1 MVSGRRR
8 AAPVG
13 RCGEDAGPESA
24 GSLVLSIA
32 PRARCRKPIVLMTAL
47 PIQLAVFDVA
57 GTTVLDGDA
66 VASGLEEAIR
76 ARGIPVSRRE
86 VLAVMGLPKPV
97 AIRQLL
103 AAKQPQ
109 LQDIQDVTAQ
119 VHEDFRARIKEHYR
133 RGTGIHPPVGIAH
146 VFHTLR
152 SAGIRVGLDTGF
164 SRDILDVLLAQ
175 VCWREGTEI
184 DYTVASDEVPRGRPH
199 PDLIHQ
205 LMSRAG
211 IANAAE
217 IAKIGDT
224 PSDLEEGLAAGCGL
238 VVGVAYG
245 THSRAE
251 LERPGVV
258 VIDAPRELLPLVGL
272 GS

>member
-1 MVSGRRR
+1 M
-8 AAPVG
+8 A
-13 RCGEDAGPESA
+13 
-24 GSLVLSIA
+24 
-32 PRARCRKPIVLMTAL
+32 AL

-66 VASGLEEAIR
+66 VTTALADAIR

-86 VLAVMGLPKPV
+86 VLGVMGLPKPV

-103 AAKQPQ
+103 AAKRPP
-109 LQDIQDVTAQ
+109 LQDIEAVTDQ
-119 VHEDFRARIKEHYR
+119 VHEDFRVRIKEQYR
-133 RGTGIHPPVGIAH
+133 RGTGIGPPVGIAY
-146 VFHTLR
+146 VFHVLR
-152 SAGIRVGLDTGF
+152 SAGIRVALDTGF
-164 SRDILDVLLAQ
+164 SRDILDVLLAH

-184 DYTVASDEVPRGRPH
+184 DFTVASDEVARGRPY
-199 PDLIHQ
+199 PDLIHH
-205 LMSRAG
+205 LMTRAQ
-211 IANAAE
+211 ITNAAQV
-217 IAKIGDT
+217 AKIGDT

-258 VIDAPRELLPLVGL
+258 VIDAARELLPLVGL

>member
-1 MVSGRRR
+1 
-8 AAPVG
+8 
-13 RCGEDAGPESA
+13 
-24 GSLVLSIA
+24 
-32 PRARCRKPIVLMTAL
+32 MTGL

-66 VASGLEEAIR
+66 VATCLADAIR
-76 ARGIPVSRRE
+76 ARGVPVSKRE

-103 AAKQPQ
+103 AAKNPER
-109 LQDIQDVTAQ
+109 QDIHDVTDQA
-119 VHEDFRARIKEHYR
+119 HEDFRTRIKEHYR
-133 RGTGIHPPVGIAH
+133 RGTGLRPPVGITY
-146 VFHTLR
+146 VFHVLR

-164 SRDILDVLLAQ
+164 SRDILDVLLARM
-175 VCWREGTEI
+175 CWREGTEI
-184 DYTVASDEVPRGRPH
+184 DYTVASDEVAQGRPH
-199 PDLIHQ
+199 PDLIHH

-211 IANAAE
+211 IANAAQV
-217 IAKIGDT
+217 AKIGDT
-224 PSDLEEGLAAGCGL
+224 PSDMEEGLAAGCGL

-245 THSRAE
+245 THSRSE

-258 VIDAPRELLPLVGL
+258 VIEAARELLPLVGL